1 MLTFETKVNFGISSC
16 LSRIFGNRSKQ
27 HVETLVSRL
36 RQEVS
41 DTQNQCKPSTHK
53 NKVTAVNTFERFL
66 NEHGPIAL
74 DDLTPNHIKTFER
87 WASDKGM
94 APGYVALHMRTLRA
108 LFNRINGH
116 GNELFK
122 NVRTANCQTEKKAV
136 SQEVIR
142 RIRGLQL
149 PDGSSMALARD
160 IFLFSFY
167 GMGIPLIDAVMLKKS
182 QLRNGCITYQR
193 QKTKRQVKI
202 KVEPELEQLLQR
214 LTPKDSPYLLPVL
227 TSTNGTE
234 VRREYKCFYQ
244 RYMRA
249 LRGISIK
256 IGGTHRLTSYTP
268 RHSWAS
274 IAYQKG
280 VNINVIARALG
291 HANAN
296 ITLIYIKEINDPQ
309 LENANHIVMQA
320 IQ

>member
-53 NKVTAVNTFERFL
+53 NRITAVNTFERFL

-74 DDLTPNHIKTFER
+74 DDLTPDHIKTFER
-87 WASDKGM
+87 WASDNAM
-94 APGYVALHMRTLRA
+94 APGYVSLQMRALRA
-108 LFNRINGH
+108 LFNRINGR

-122 NVRTANCQTEKKAV
+122 HVRTANCQTEKKAV
-136 SQEVIR
+136 SQEVVRQIKE
-142 RIRGLQL
+142 LEL
-149 PDGSSMALARD
+149 PDGSKISRYRYV
-160 IFLFSFY
+160 FLFCFFA
-167 GMGIPLIDAVMLKKS
+167 MGIPLIDAVMLRKS
-182 QLRNGCITYQR
+182 QLKDGYITYQR
-193 QKTKRQVKI
+193 QKTKRQVRIKI
-202 KVEPELEQLLQR
+202 GPDLEQLLKR
-214 LTPKDSPYLLPVL
+214 LTPKDSPYLLPIL
-227 TSTNGTE
+227 TSTDSIQ
-234 VRREYKCFYQ
+234 VRKEYKRFYQ
-244 RYMRA
+244 RYMRG
-249 LRGISIK
+249 LKRISAM
-256 IGGTHRLTSYTP
+256 IGGDHHLTSYTP

-296 ITLIYIKEINDPQ
+296 ITLIYIKEISDPQ
-309 LENANHIVMQA
+309 LENANQIVMQA